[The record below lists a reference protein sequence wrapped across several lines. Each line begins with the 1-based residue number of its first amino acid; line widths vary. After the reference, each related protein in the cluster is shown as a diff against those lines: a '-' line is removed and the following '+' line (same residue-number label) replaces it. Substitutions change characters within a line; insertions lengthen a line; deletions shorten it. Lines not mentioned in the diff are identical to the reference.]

1 VVSVLL
7 KQFILGEAGES
18 VPWIVVIIAG
28 TIIVVGGFLAIY
40 KGVKNAAET
49 LGNALSGK

>member
-1 VVSVLL
+1 MF
-7 KQFILGEAGES
+7 KQFFLGEVGES
-18 VPWIVVIIAG
+18 VPWIVVMIAG
-28 TIIVVGGFLAIY
+28 VIIVVGGFLAVY